1 MKMKKMVGAL
11 ALTAAL
17 AMGTAPAFAAPG
29 ATGESAFDKTD
40 KGSTDIKAEVQK
52 SLDTQIQAKVPLQVV
67 VTFGSTG
74 ASDILGPTADM
85 YKITNTG
92 EDAIAVENVEV
103 TAPKSPF
110 TSKAIYLD
118 GSDWSTADGA
128 ITSGNYL
135 MFTYKTAQNNTYLTP
150 DHSLSLA
157 KKVNDTAYAGPDAA
171 NFTKETIAKGGSLG
185 IDFAGKAYFTQ
196 TISASDVS
204 DTLCQVKY
212 TIGAVS

>member
-29 ATGESAFDKTD
+29 ATGESAFDNTD

-52 SLDTQIQAKVPLQVV
+52 SLNTQIQAKVPLQVV

-92 EDAIAVENVEV
+92 EDTIAVENVEV
-103 TAPKSPF
+103 TAPKAPF
-110 TSKAIYLD
+110 TSEAIYLD
-118 GSDWSTADGA
+118 GSNWSTSEAA

-150 DHSLSLA
+150 DHSLASA
-157 KKVNDTAYAGPDAA
+157 KKATDILYAGSDAVT
-171 NFTKETIAKGGSLG
+171 FVKETIAKGDSLG
-185 IDFAGKAYFTQ
+185 IEFAGKAYFTG
-196 TISASDVS
+196 TIAASDVA

-212 TIGAVS
+212 TIGAAS